1 MKIVLLGYGKM
12 GKEVEAIALSRGHEI
27 IARID
32 ASISILD
39 ESILKSGDVAI
50 EFSQPNAAPQN
61 IAFCLKLGLPIVVG
75 TTGWYD
81 RLAEVKAL
89 VEENEGKVMAAT
101 NFSIGVQLFL
111 LLNEWFASK
120 MNTFTNYEVQV
131 EETHHVHKKD
141 APSGTAI
148 SILEKILEQIDS
160 KIGWELN
167 TTDSR
172 KINVL
177 AHRIDEVPGTHEISY
192 RSEVD
197 EIRLIHTAY
206 NRKGFA
212 EGAVKAAEWLITQ
225 EKGFYGMNDFLGV

>member
-12 GKEVEAIALSRGHEI
+12 GKEVEAIALQRGHEI
-27 IARID
+27 IARLD
-32 ASISILD
+32 ASISSYD
-39 ESILKSGDVAI
+39 ESTLSRGDVAI
-50 EFSQPNAAPQN
+50 EFSQPDAAPKN
-61 IAFCLKLGLPIVVG
+61 IAMCVKLGLPVVVG

-89 VEENEGKVMAAT
+89 IEENEGKVITAT
-101 NFSIGVQLFL
+101 NFSIGVHLFL
-111 LLNEWFASK
+111 LLNKWFASK
-120 MNTFTNYEVQV
+120 MNGFSNYEIQV

-148 SILEKILEQIDS
+148 SILEKIVEQIDS

-167 TTDSR
+167 TSDSK

-177 AHRIDEVPGTHEISY
+177 SHRIDEVPGTHEVSY

-197 EIRLIHTAY
+197 EIQLIHTAY

-212 EGAVKAAEWLITQ
+212 EGAVKAAEWLVNQKQGLYT
-225 EKGFYGMNDFLGV
+225 MDDFLGR

>member
-89 VEENEGKVMAAT
+89 IEENEGKVMAAT

-120 MNTFTNYEVQV
+120 MNAFTNYEVQV

-167 TTDSR
+167 STDSR

-177 AHRIDEVPGTHEISY
+177 AHRIDEVPGTHEIFY

-225 EKGFYGMNDFLGV
+225 EKGFYDMNDFLGV